1 MNHDRMIKSVSFLVV
16 SMLLL
21 LALAV
26 IPGEGGDLKGVV
38 TGTRKM
44 FLSTPGASI
53 PQWDLDGD
61 RVSDILEN
69 ELSSR
74 ENTNALLLFDRDI
87 DEEDRSYIEGLGL
100 DVTSFLSGLDIIEV
114 RGLTWQ
120 KTRVLLRYPGLG
132 SMWHRGTMVMYGDV
146 QSANVKARE
155 SEEYSPYTAWELGY
169 RGQGVNIAIMDTGI
183 DNAHPSLAGKW
194 VGGADMSK
202 PETFLTPR
210 DGSYDADD
218 TNGHGTTCSGIST
231 GTGAP
236 EGDYMGAAP
245 EAKLVD
251 LRIGT
256 VVGYAPGE
264 VYQDFYDASLQGA
277 QWALDHRDDA
287 WSGVDSEN
295 HGIDILSL
303 SWGVDVGQP
312 SDGKDPYSA
321 SLNKLIDAGVHVV
334 VAAGNDGPNNNG
346 FHGMGSA
353 DGVITVGATDD
364 DDTINRSD
372 DFIASYSSRGPR
384 TDDGD
389 NYGIDELKPDI
400 SASGTHIIQCQ
411 YSSNPLD
418 DASGNGYGNR
428 GSGTSYA
435 TPSVAGVMALML
447 EANPGLT
454 PPLTKEILRATA
466 ERRGEA
472 SEPERDPFWNRDFGW
487 GIIDAYKAVKMAEE
501 LNVIDG
507 IDIELQCFITNF
519 SFKGDRN
526 IVSGVAWSR
535 TGGKVDKVIV
545 TGGDEPL
552 AIDISDESP
561 GQFVNWSL
569 ELSSKNGGPANI
581 TAYVTGGGRR
591 SLDSTMN
598 VMLTR
603 KKGSGHSFGFG
614 GAVTLMVS
622 VAVVVVL
629 GGTVI
634 YVLRRR
640 KKVKRDQ

>member
-1 MNHDRMIKSVSFLVV
+1 MIKSISFLVV
-16 SMLLL
+16 FLLL
-21 LALAV
+21 SLALD
-26 IPGEGGDLKGVV
+26 IPLGRGERPRSMV
-38 TGTRKM
+38 TGTRKI
-44 FLSTPGASI
+44 FLPAPGRST
-53 PQWDLDGD
+53 PQWDLDGN
-61 RVSDILEN
+61 RISDILEN
-69 ELSSR
+69 ELSIQ
-74 ENTNALLLFDRDI
+74 ENTNALLIFNRDI
-87 DEEDRSYIEGLGL
+87 DERDRSFIEGLGL
-100 DVTSFLSGLDIIEV
+100 DITSFLPGLDIIEV

-120 KTRVLLRYPGLG
+120 KARVLLRYPGLG

-146 QSANVKARE
+146 QSSNAKARE

-218 TNGHGTTCSGIST
+218 TNGHGTTCAGIST

-236 EGDYMGAAP
+236 EGKYMGAAP
-245 EAKLVD
+245 EANLVD

-256 VVGYAPGE
+256 VIGYAPGE

-287 WSGVDSEN
+287 WSGVDNEN
-295 HGIDILSL
+295 HGIDIVSL

-312 SDGKDPYSA
+312 SDGKDPYST

-372 DFIASYSSRGPR
+372 DLIASYSSRGPR
-384 TDDGD
+384 TDDDDG
-389 NYGIDELKPDI
+389 YGIDELKPDI

-435 TPSVAGVMALML
+435 TPSVAGVVALML

-454 PPLTKEILRATA
+454 PALTKEILRATA
-466 ERRGEA
+466 ERKGEA
-472 SEPERDPFWNRDFGW
+472 SEPDMDPFWNRDFGW
-487 GIIDAYKAVKMAEE
+487 GIVDAYKAVKMAEE
-501 LNVIDG
+501 LNIIGG

-519 SFKGDRN
+519 SIKGDMN
-526 IVSGVAWSR
+526 IVSGIAWSR
-535 TGGKVDKVIV
+535 TGGKVDEVIV
-545 TGGDEPL
+545 SDGDESL
-552 AIDISDESP
+552 AIDISKESS

-569 ELSSKNGGPANI
+569 ELSSSDGGPANI

-591 SLDSTMN
+591 SLDSTMS
-598 VMLTR
+598 VMLAR

-622 VAVVVVL
+622 VAVVVAL
-629 GGTVI
+629 GGAVI
-634 YVLRRR
+634 YILRRR
-640 KKVKRDQ
+640 KKVKGVQEE